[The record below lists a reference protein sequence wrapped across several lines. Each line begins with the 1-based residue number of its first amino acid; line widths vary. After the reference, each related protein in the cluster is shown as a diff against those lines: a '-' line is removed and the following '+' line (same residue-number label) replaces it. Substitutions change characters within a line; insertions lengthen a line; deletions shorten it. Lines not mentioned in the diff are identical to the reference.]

1 MGVNLHTSIKV
12 ERRGRGLPRRRHDL
26 AKSIREAILAL
37 GGEAHRR
44 SVIEA
49 LAREYGVD
57 VLHIPE
63 SLETAVI
70 RRFEEAL
77 RDDTQRAV
85 FGFHLPFGEGSH
97 RWGVKMAA
105 VAAAS

>member
-1 MGVNLHTSIKV
+1 MTVNLDIVKT
-12 ERRGRGLPRRRHDL
+12 ERRAKNLPRRRHDL

-49 LAREYGVD
+49 LAREFGVD
-57 VLHIPE
+57 VLHIPGD
-63 SLETAVI
+63 LEAAVI
-70 RRFEEAL
+70 RSFEDTL
-77 RDDTQRAV
+77 RDDAQRAA

-97 RWGVKMAA
+97 RWGVKIATHAA
-105 VAAAS
+105 N

>member
-1 MGVNLHTSIKV
+1 MNLDFGVKID
-12 ERRGRGLPRRRHDL
+12 RRGQGLPRRRHDL
-26 AKSIREAILAL
+26 AKSIREAILAM

-44 SVIEA
+44 NVIEA

-63 SLETAVI
+63 DLEAAVI
-70 RRFEEAL
+70 RSFEETL
-77 RDDTQRAV
+77 RDDAKRAA

-97 RWGVKMAA
+97 RWGVK
-105 VAAAS
+105 VAATVAN